1 MSKWMKIRAQVY
13 WCRKCNIPLLSPKCG
28 LCGEEAG
35 RIHAS
40 PPLDVR
46 PAFEADIKRI
56 RNSIANEFDDWK
68 LAFTLIPSGRVIL
81 LNKIVYPDQADEVI
95 VDGWT
100 IGHCFYDP
108 IRETWRFKPVAEGC
122 ARMIELEVGYWCRI
136 SYGRARLHQKIPR
149 SAIIEGELPSQTGK
163 YVAIASKQ
171 GLSVGVGVLHEDYI
185 RVIKA
190 WQPQKTHFKNATTTL
205 TDAIR
210 GNRGQLESIENR
222 AGAFIEEVEK
232 KYGKPLLVSF
242 SGGKDSLATLLL
254 ALNTIGEAPIMFN
267 DTGIELP
274 ETVEHVKEIADKY
287 GLELLEASAGDK
299 FWSSVKVFGP
309 PARDYR
315 WCCKVCKLIP
325 IAKALKERFPN
336 GSINLVGQRRFE
348 SLARAR
354 SPSIWRNKWIPNVIA
369 ASPIM
374 NWSALHVWMYLMWKR
389 AKANPLYFMGLD
401 RIGCWL
407 CPACELAEF
416 KLIENIH
423 PELWIKWERELYSW
437 AKQKG
442 LPNEWV
448 KYGLWRWQKIPGD
461 QIKIMNRIGVKID
474 VKSLEAKR
482 MPTKLIEIRGHVPCK
497 GKYSINGVLDSKID
511 ISRVSGLA
519 PIIGKAKTSEALG
532 VVIIK
537 SIDGE
542 VVINT
547 AGRISAISNNRESA
561 EKLFREALK
570 LIVRACYCT
579 LCSSCVNVC
588 PVEAVEIKE
597 NKPIVNEAKCIHCL
611 KCQEACP
618 ASSYIGRIVIDQ
630 VT

>member
-1 MSKWMKIRAQVY
+1 
-13 WCRKCNIPLLSPKCG
+13 
-28 LCGEEAG
+28 
-35 RIHAS
+35 
-40 PPLDVR
+40 
-46 PAFEADIKRI
+46 
-56 RNSIANEFDDWK
+56 
-68 LAFTLIPSGRVIL
+68 
-81 LNKIVYPDQADEVI
+81 
-95 VDGWT
+95 
-100 IGHCFYDP
+100 
-108 IRETWRFKPVAEGC
+108 
-122 ARMIELEVGYWCRI
+122 
-136 SYGRARLHQKIPR
+136 
-149 SAIIEGELPSQTGK
+149 
-163 YVAIASKQ
+163 
-171 GLSVGVGVLHEDYI
+171 
-185 RVIKA
+185 
-190 WQPQKTHFKNATTTL
+190 
-205 TDAIR
+205 
-210 GNRGQLESIENR
+210 
-222 AGAFIEEVEK
+222 
-232 KYGKPLLVSF
+232 
-242 SGGKDSLATLLL
+242 
-254 ALNTIGEAPIMFN
+254 
-267 DTGIELP
+267 
-274 ETVEHVKEIADKY
+274 
-287 GLELLEASAGDK
+287 
-299 FWSSVKVFGP
+299 
-309 PARDYR
+309 
-315 WCCKVCKLIP
+315 
-325 IAKALKERFPN
+325 
-336 GSINLVGQRRFE
+336 
-348 SLARAR
+348 
-354 SPSIWRNKWIPNVIA
+354 
-369 ASPIM
+369 
-374 NWSALHVWMYLMWKR
+374 MWKR